1 MDGVPNPAAPPD
13 YESRHIPSGRY
24 LHTGRNVS
32 RVRAMTSRAQGSA
45 PATAK
50 GEATRAFLL
59 KTAAR
64 VFAERGYTGT
74 SLGDLI
80 AASGL
85 TKGAFYFYFSSKAAL
100 ALAVLR
106 DQQERWLREVSERVL
121 AAGAAIEQFRALT
134 PAMLGLLAAEPGA
147 WSITRLTREMA
158 ADPATA
164 AEVVKPMAEWV
175 EFVADI
181 IRRAQADGELRAG
194 LDPHAVAV
202 VLVGA
207 FDGLKTLS
215 DVLDPGSDASQ
226 LFDRRAQVLFDV
238 VERGLLD
245 H

>member
-1 MDGVPNPAAPPD
+1 V
-13 YESRHIPSGRY
+13 
-24 LHTGRNVS
+24 
-32 RVRAMTSRAQGSA
+32 

-74 SLGDLI
+74 ALSDLI

-85 TKGAFYFYFSSKAAL
+85 TKGAFYFYFPSKAAL

-106 DQQERWLREVSERVL
+106 DQQERWLHGVSERVL
-121 AAGAAIEQFRALT
+121 AAGTAIEQFRALT
-134 PAMLGLLAAEPGA
+134 PAMLDLLATEPGA
-147 WSITRLTREMA
+147 WSITRLTKEMA

-164 AEVVKPMAEWV
+164 DAVVGPMAQWV
-175 EFVADI
+175 ELIADI
-181 IRRAQADGELRAG
+181 IRRAQAGGDIRRE

-207 FDGLKTLS
+207 FDGLKTLT
-215 DVLDPGSDASQ
+215 DVLDPGSADSR
-226 LFDRRAQVLFDV
+226 LFTRRAEVLLDV
-238 VERGLLD
+238 VEHGLLGD
-245 H
+245 

>member
-1 MDGVPNPAAPPD
+1 
-13 YESRHIPSGRY
+13 
-24 LHTGRNVS
+24 
-32 RVRAMTSRAQGSA
+32 MTT

-74 SLGDLI
+74 GLSDLI

-85 TKGAFYFYFSSKAAL
+85 TKGAFYFYFPSKSAL

-106 DQQERWLREVSERVL
+106 DQQERWLRVVSERVL
-121 AAGAAIEQFRALT
+121 AAGSAIEQFRALT
-134 PAMLGLLAAEPGA
+134 PAMLDLLAAEPGA

-164 AEVVKPMAEWV
+164 DAVVKPMAEWV
-175 EFVADI
+175 ELVADI
-181 IRRAQADGELRAG
+181 VRRAQAGGDLRPG
-194 LDPHAVAV
+194 PDPHAVAV

-207 FDGLKTLS
+207 FDGLKTLT
-215 DVLDPGSDASQ
+215 DVLNPGSEASG
-226 LFDRRAQVLFDV
+226 LFTRRAEVLLDL
-238 VERGLLD
+238 VEHGLLGG
-245 H
+245 

>member
-1 MDGVPNPAAPPD
+1 
-13 YESRHIPSGRY
+13 
-24 LHTGRNVS
+24 
-32 RVRAMTSRAQGSA
+32 MTPTT

-59 KTAAR
+59 KTAAA

-74 SLGDLI
+74 GLSDLI

-85 TKGAFYFYFSSKAAL
+85 TKGAFYFYFPSKSAL

-106 DQQERWLREVSERVL
+106 DQQERWLHAVSERVL
-121 AAGAAIEQFRALT
+121 AAGAAIEQFRALA
-134 PAMLGLLAAEPGA
+134 PAMLDLLAAEPGA

-164 AEVVKPMAEWV
+164 DAVVKPMAEWV

-181 IRRAQADGELRAG
+181 IRRGQADGDLRPG
-194 LDPHAVAV
+194 PDPHVVAV

-207 FDGLKTLS
+207 FDGLKTLT
-215 DVLDPGSDASQ
+215 DVLDPGSSASD
-226 LFDRRAQVLFDV
+226 LFTRRAGALLDL
-238 VERGLLD
+238 VEHGLLSG
-245 H
+245 

>member
-1 MDGVPNPAAPPD
+1 
-13 YESRHIPSGRY
+13 
-24 LHTGRNVS
+24 
-32 RVRAMTSRAQGSA
+32 MTRTT

-64 VFAERGYTGT
+64 VFAERGYAGTGL
-74 SLGDLI
+74 SDLI

-85 TKGAFYFYFSSKAAL
+85 TKGAFYFYFPSKSAL

-106 DQQERWLREVSERVL
+106 DQQERWLRAVSDRVL
-121 AAGAAIEQFRALT
+121 AAGRAIEQFRALT
-134 PAMLGLLAAEPGA
+134 PAMLDLLATEPGA

-164 AEVVKPMAEWV
+164 DAVVKPLAEWV

-181 IRRAQADGELRAG
+181 VRRGQADGDLRAG
-194 LDPHAVAV
+194 PDPHAVAV

-207 FDGLKTLS
+207 FDGLKTLT
-215 DVLDPGSDASQ
+215 DVLDPGSTASD
-226 LFDRRAQVLFDV
+226 LFARRAEVLLDL
-238 VERGLLD
+238 VERGLLGP
-245 H
+245 

>member
-1 MDGVPNPAAPPD
+1 
-13 YESRHIPSGRY
+13 
-24 LHTGRNVS
+24 
-32 RVRAMTSRAQGSA
+32 MTPTT

-74 SLGDLI
+74 GLSDLI

-85 TKGAFYFYFSSKAAL
+85 TKGAFYFYFPSKSAL
-100 ALAVLR
+100 ALAVLH
-106 DQQERWLREVSERVL
+106 DQQERWLHAVRERVL
-121 AAGAAIEQFRALT
+121 AAPVAIEQFRALT
-134 PAMLGLLAAEPGA
+134 PAMLDLLATEPGA

-164 AEVVKPMAEWV
+164 DAVVKPMAEWV

-181 IRRAQADGELRAG
+181 IRRGQADGDFRPG
-194 LDPHAVAV
+194 PDPHAVAV

-207 FDGLKTLS
+207 FDGLKTLT
-215 DVLDPGSDASQ
+215 DVLDPGAAASD
-226 LFDRRAQVLFDV
+226 LFTRRAEVLLDL
-238 VERGLLD
+238 VEHGLLGG
-245 H
+245 

>member
-1 MDGVPNPAAPPD
+1 
-13 YESRHIPSGRY
+13 
-24 LHTGRNVS
+24 
-32 RVRAMTSRAQGSA
+32 MTPTT

-59 KTAAR
+59 RTAAR

-74 SLGDLI
+74 GLSDLI

-85 TKGAFYFYFSSKAAL
+85 TKGAFYFYFPSKAAL

-106 DQQERWLREVSERVL
+106 DQQERWLRAVSDRVL

-134 PAMLGLLAAEPGA
+134 PAMLDLLATEPGA

-164 AEVVKPMAEWV
+164 DAVVKPMAEWV

-181 IRRAQADGELRAG
+181 IRRGQADGDFRPG
-194 LDPHAVAV
+194 PDPHAVAV

-207 FDGLKTLS
+207 FDGLKTLT
-215 DVLDPGSDASQ
+215 DVLDPGSAASGP
-226 LFDRRAQVLFDV
+226 FTRRAEVLLDL
-238 VERGLLD
+238 VEHGLLGG
-245 H
+245 

>member
-1 MDGVPNPAAPPD
+1 
-13 YESRHIPSGRY
+13 
-24 LHTGRNVS
+24 
-32 RVRAMTSRAQGSA
+32 MTPTT

-59 KTAAR
+59 RTAAR

-74 SLGDLI
+74 GLSDLI

-85 TKGAFYFYFSSKAAL
+85 TKGAFYFYFPSKSAL

-106 DQQERWLREVSERVL
+106 DQQERWLHAVRERVL
-121 AAGAAIEQFRALT
+121 AAPVAIEQFRALT
-134 PAMLGLLAAEPGA
+134 PAMLDLLATEPGA

-164 AEVVKPMAEWV
+164 DAVVKPMAEWV

-181 IRRAQADGELRAG
+181 IRRGQADGDLRPG
-194 LDPHAVAV
+194 PDPHAVAV

-207 FDGLKTLS
+207 FDGLKTLT
-215 DVLDPGSDASQ
+215 DVLDPGSAASD
-226 LFDRRAQVLFDV
+226 LFARRAEVLLDL
-238 VERGLLD
+238 VEHGLLGG
-245 H
+245 